1 MKLINTPRSAFGY
14 ISPLASLLDQEFGR
28 YLQPGGPVAAYRPE
42 LDVREDAHALT
53 VQVDLPGVARENV
66 QVTFH
71 DGVLTIAGERK
82 AEEARKDDTWNYR
95 ERSYGRFERRLTVN
109 TAVNTDQVRASHKD
123 GVLTVTLPKT
133 AEAKPRQIEIG
144 NN

>member
-28 YLQPGGPVAAYRPE
+28 YLQPGGPVATYRPG
-42 LDVREDAHALT
+42 LDVREDANAIT
-53 VQVDLPGVARENV
+53 VQLDLPGVARENV

-95 ERSYGRFERRLTVN
+95 ERSHGRFERRLTVN

>member
-1 MKLINTPRSAFGY
+1 MKLITTPRSAFGY
-14 ISPLASLLDQEFGR
+14 VSPLASFFDRELDR
-28 YLQPGGPVAAYRPE
+28 YFQPAEAVAGYRPE
-42 LDVREDAHALT
+42 LDVREDANEVS

-71 DGVLTIAGERK
+71 DGVLTISGDRK
-82 AEEARKDDTWNYR
+82 AEAEANKDVWTYR
-95 ERSYGRFERRLTVN
+95 ERSHGRFERRLTVQSPIDAN
-109 TAVNTDQVRASHKD
+109 RIKASHKD

-144 NN
+144 SN